1 MKGKKKTQRELLLE
15 NAEDVIEMI
24 ENGKSYKVIAEKYKV
39 RVENVFLFV
48 NESEYSA
55 RARRALNI
63 ASYACLEQAERAIE
77 EIKDDFTHAAVRR
90 QVEKMNIALY
100 KAKIKNRRE
109 FDLNYKEKEDSS
121 TVKMPEIT
129 INLKKE

>member
-1 MKGKKKTQRELLLE
+1 MKEKKKTQKEILLE
-15 NAEDVIEMI
+15 NAEEVIEMI
-24 ENGKSYKVIAEKYKV
+24 ENGNSYRVIAEKFRV
-39 RVENVFLFV
+39 RLENVFWLV
-48 NESEYSA
+48 NESEHCA
-55 RARRALNI
+55 RAKRALNI

-77 EIKDDFTHAAVRR
+77 EIKDDYTHAAVRR

-100 KAKIKNRRE
+100 KAKIKNRKE